1 MLNAI
6 NINNVIKIFILNFN
20 INFKIT
26 KKLWIIYRKHENLA
40 FQKAMDDFQKAVDDF
55 QKAMDDFKKQ
65 SKKLI
70 VVKWSPTYK
79 KS

>member
-1 MLNAI
+1 
-6 NINNVIKIFILNFN
+6 
-20 INFKIT
+20 
-26 KKLWIIYRKHENLA
+26 
-40 FQKAMDDFQKAVDDF
+40 MDDFQKAVDDF

-79 KS
+79 KISKSIYLHKIFQKLMFFNAFQKACSRK

>member
-1 MLNAI
+1 
-6 NINNVIKIFILNFN
+6 
-20 INFKIT
+20 
-26 KKLWIIYRKHENLA
+26 
-40 FQKAMDDFQKAVDDF
+40 MDDFQKAVDDF

-79 KS
+79 KSSKSICQHKNFRKFMIFHAIQKACSRK